1 MSVDILV
8 FGPHPDDAEIGA
20 GGLLLKMKALGYR
33 TGIVHLTSGEMGS
46 RGNADTRRAEVEAAA
61 KILKLDHV
69 QILDFQDC
77 QVTDTYENRLKIA
90 RVVRIQRPS
99 IVLAPYWQGVPGRGL
114 GHTDHI
120 TTGMLVSHAVNFAR
134 LHKMPL
140 SEEPHAVDRVFYYF
154 LPSDTPPTFVVDIS
168 EYAEAYLEAIKCHHS
183 QFFNPETEEFEF
195 LSLIAAA
202 AQNYGRMIRA
212 KWGQGY
218 LSASP
223 LPVTDPF
230 LFTAKAQHKAE

>member
-33 TGIVHLTSGEMGS
+33 TGIIHLTSGEMGT
-46 RGNADTRRAEVEAAA
+46 RGDAETRRKEIEAAA
-61 KILKLDHV
+61 RVLKLDHV
-69 QILDFQDC
+69 QVLDFQDC
-77 QVTDTYENRLKIA
+77 QITDTYENRLKIA
-90 RVVRIQRPS
+90 RVIRIQRPT
-99 IVLAPYWQGVPGRGL
+99 IVVAPYWRGVPGRGL
-114 GHTDHI
+114 GHTDHL
-120 TTGMLVSHAVNFAR
+120 TTGILVSHAVNFAR

-140 SEEPHAVDRVFYYF
+140 TEEPHTVERVFYYF

-168 EYAEAYLEAIKCHHS
+168 EYAEEYLEGIKCHRS
-183 QFFNPETEEFEF
+183 QFFNPDTEEFEF
-195 LSLIAAA
+195 IPVIAAA

-218 LSASP
+218 LSPGP

-230 LFTAKAQHKAE
+230 LFTSKTQKKTD